1 MAYLEFGIILTILW
15 QIFNALGQ
23 VLMVKYLTDNI
34 WSWSH
39 WVHATIFASIYA
51 SLFVFVSLFASIMY
65 KSRLYLLQQVRQQ
78 DCCILHLCKMILC
91 LCISSR
97 WVVSGTRF
105 ESRVTF
111 KTISFNWRLCNY
123 FHLWAKYH
131 SIKGYLFWNKIMT
144 TLLKNGQAFYL
155 EYLRL
160 PILFY

>member
-1 MAYLEFGIILTILW
+1 
-15 QIFNALGQ
+15 
-23 VLMVKYLTDNI
+23 
-34 WSWSH
+34 
-39 WVHATIFASIYA
+39 
-51 SLFVFVSLFASIMY
+51 MY

-123 FHLWAKYH
+123 FHMWAKYH
-131 SIKGYLFWNKIMT
+131 SIKGYLFLEQNNDDFAEKWPRFLFGVPTFTYLI
-144 TLLKNGQAFYL
+144 LLIILSICVFFYQIYSFGL
-155 EYLRL
+155 LAMSHFTFSCEYLFQV
-160 PILFY
+160 IKSKCKFYTCREVLQYWHKSKV